1 MLESSQIARKSV
13 GYSGAALALLCSD
26 AAFRSV
32 LRSKQL
38 VDPREEVPPR
48 LLESLSV
55 SQHDF
60 HVSSTPLYPVFMYE
74 FSRLRWRTAT
84 RSCTGRSS
92 SEPVTRFGR
101 PRRRPRRRE
110 NCTIFSPAETVSA
123 FRVTAQYATLKLSF
137 AYPTEAHEDNDWLPN
152 GVRAPVRRRE
162 TDSGWTLSLKGSA
175 SRE

>member
-55 SQHDF
+55 SQLDF
-60 HVSSTPLYPVFMYE
+60 HVSLDIPLSGSHVRILEAAMADRYSKLHRPFVFGARDP
-74 FSRLRWRTAT
+74 FRPTA
-84 RSCTGRSS
+84 
-92 SEPVTRFGR
+92 P
-101 PRRRPRRRE
+101 P
-110 NCTIFSPAETVSA
+110 
-123 FRVTAQYATLKLSF
+123 TA
-137 AYPTEAHEDNDWLPN
+137 PT
-152 GVRAPVRRRE
+152 
-162 TDSGWTLSLKGSA
+162 
-175 SRE
+175 